1 MSKPKTGGAKTGI
14 VFMGLGF
21 ELVAMC
27 AGGYFL
33 GGYVDQFMGWNNK
46 GSTYLVLLLLL
57 GWFVHLI
64 WLLRQFEKNNVDLD
78 PPQS

>member
-1 MSKPKTGGAKTGI
+1 MADKNGAQKGI

-27 AGGYFL
+27 VGGYLL
-33 GGYVDQFMGWNNK
+33 GPYVDQAFGWKNVA
-46 GSTYLVLLLLL
+46 STYLVLMLLV

-64 WLLRQFEKNNVDLD
+64 WLLRQFEKDNAEESQ
-78 PPQS
+78 PKP